1 MAQNCAESSD
11 LIIHRV
17 LESEDLG
24 WDFKKS
30 ELVDLFEVGVIDPAK
45 VTRVAVQNSI
55 SAAGTL
61 ITTNNAIIEE

>member
-11 LIIHRV
+11 LIIHQV
-17 LESEDLG
+17 LGSEDLG

-30 ELVDLFEVGVIDPAK
+30 KLTDLIEAGIVDPAK